1 VFEALRAWYIS
12 PMEQAYDPFI
22 FTYDRSD
29 WERIKRALIAY
40 SASLEPDRSDAAETE
55 RQYAL
60 ALHADIEFKL

>member
-1 VFEALRAWYIS
+1 MFKGLLAWYIS

-40 SASLEPDRSDAAETE
+40 SASLEPDRSGAAEME

-60 ALHADIEFKL
+60 ALYADIEFKL